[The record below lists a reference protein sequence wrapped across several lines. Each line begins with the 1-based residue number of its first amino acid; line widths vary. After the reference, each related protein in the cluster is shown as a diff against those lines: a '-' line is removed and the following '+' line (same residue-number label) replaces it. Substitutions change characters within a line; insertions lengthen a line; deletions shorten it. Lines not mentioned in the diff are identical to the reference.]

1 MATRL
6 CCNDNMEAVMNEILK
21 VIFQR
26 RAIKAFQPVEIP
38 EAVRQ
43 QMLDAARVA
52 PSSFNVQPYRF
63 YWVET
68 PAVRKSAARL
78 CMGQAP
84 AETASALVVA
94 VADIGSWRATTES
107 MLEWMRKEG
116 FSETQISKA
125 TKRAKLAK
133 WFFLQGW
140 FGIFGAMKWA
150 ILRVVH
156 CWKIIGTAP
165 VARQGMFK
173 WATKSASLACEN
185 LMIAAEALGWNT
197 CPMEGFDGRRLG
209 NFLGL
214 DPRTHDIVMVIAI
227 GKKSAG
233 HVEQPQWRRP
243 LEATV
248 KFL

>member
-1 MATRL
+1 
-6 CCNDNMEAVMNEILK
+6 MNEILEA
-21 VIFQR
+21 IFQR
-26 RAIKAFQPVEIP
+26 RAIRAFDPVEIP
-38 EAVRQ
+38 EAVREQ
-43 QMLDAARVA
+43 ILEAARVA

-68 PAVRKSAARL
+68 PEMKKSAARL

-94 VADIGSWRATTES
+94 VADICYLRTTAES
-107 MLEWMRKEG
+107 QLEWMRREG
-116 FSETQISKA
+116 FSEAQISKFA
-125 TKRAKLAK
+125 KKAKLAK

-140 FGIFGAMKWA
+140 FGIFGALKCA

-156 CWKIIGTAP
+156 CSKIIGTVP
-165 VARQGMFK
+165 VARQGLFK
-173 WATKSASLACEN
+173 WATKSTSLACEN

-197 CPMEGFDGRRLG
+197 WPMEGFDGRRLG
-209 NFLGL
+209 KFLGL
-214 DPRTHDIVMVIAI
+214 SPRKHEILMVIAI

>member
-1 MATRL
+1 
-6 CCNDNMEAVMNEILK
+6 
-21 VIFQR
+21 
-26 RAIKAFQPVEIP
+26 
-38 EAVRQ
+38 
-43 QMLDAARVA
+43 
-52 PSSFNVQPYRF
+52 
-63 YWVET
+63 VET
-68 PAVRKSAARL
+68 PAMKKSAARL

-107 MLEWMRKEG
+107 QLEWMRKEG

-125 TKRAKLAK
+125 AKKAKLAK

-140 FGIFGAMKWA
+140 LGIFGGLKWA
-150 ILRVVH
+150 ILRVVN
-156 CWKIIGTAP
+156 CWKIIGTVPA
-165 VARQGMFK
+165 ARQGLFK
-173 WATKSASLACEN
+173 WATKSTSLACEN
-185 LMIAAEALGWNT
+185 LMIAAEALGLNT

-209 NFLGL
+209 KFLGL
-214 DPRTHDIVMVIAI
+214 NPRTHEIVMVIAI
-227 GKKSAG
+227 GKKSAS